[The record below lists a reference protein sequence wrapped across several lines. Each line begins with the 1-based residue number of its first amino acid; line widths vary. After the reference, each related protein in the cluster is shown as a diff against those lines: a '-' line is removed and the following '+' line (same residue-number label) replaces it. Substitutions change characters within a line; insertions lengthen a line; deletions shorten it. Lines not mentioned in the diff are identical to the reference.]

1 MNSISDI
8 KIIGIDED
16 RPPRIRKEAYIDLF
30 FKLSSKVPMDWC
42 EDFNGL
48 GRQIS
53 PSVKVDKNA
62 GLFVDAYVNDM
73 TQIQVQLEKIKKLI
87 KACNEQ
93 YMEKIRQK
101 NLALA
106 ASNAALE
113 GKSNKQD
120 KLNQLVA
127 ELNFD
132 VPES

>member
-8 KIIGIDED
+8 KIVGIDED
-16 RPPRIRKEAYIDLF
+16 RPPRIRKEPYIDLF

-48 GRQIS
+48 GRQVN
-53 PSVKVDKNA
+53 PSVKIDKNV

-73 TQIQVQLEKIKKLI
+73 TQIPAQLEKIKKLV

-93 YMEKIRQK
+93 FLEKIRQK

-106 ASNAALE
+106 ASHVALE
-113 GKSNKQD
+113 GKSNEQD
-120 KLNQLVA
+120 RLNQLVA
-127 ELNFD
+127 KLNFD
-132 VPES
+132 VAGS